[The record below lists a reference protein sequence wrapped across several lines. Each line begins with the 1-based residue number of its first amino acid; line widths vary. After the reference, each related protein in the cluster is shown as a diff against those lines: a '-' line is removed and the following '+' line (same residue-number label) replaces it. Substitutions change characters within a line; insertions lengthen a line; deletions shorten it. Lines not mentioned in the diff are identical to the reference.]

1 MIYLRLRRGFRVR
14 AKYQNKMKR
23 STLIVLTGCLLLA
36 GGLAAK
42 AQESR
47 NVRIPG
53 DHGLLDAVI
62 QTPGMSPDTKVP
74 LVVICHGFTSNKET
88 PLVRAIADSLLDK
101 GIASIRFD
109 FNGHGKSEGKFEDMT
124 VPNEIEDAKC
134 VVAYALQLPWVSEVS
149 LVGHSQGG
157 VVASMVA
164 GELQGGIHSLAL
176 CAPAA
181 ALRDD
186 ALQGQLQ
193 GASYDAGD
201 VPETVSLPGRD
212 LKVGRNYIKTAQTL
226 PIYETAARYNGP
238 VIIVHGTADRI
249 VPYTYGER
257 YKYVYGDRAC
267 LALLSGADHSFTTD
281 ESRARVASLVSGF
294 VLDRKSR

>member
-1 MIYLRLRRGFRVR
+1 M
-14 AKYQNKMKR
+14 
-23 STLIVLTGCLLLA
+23 LA
-36 GGLAAK
+36 GAFHIS
-42 AQESR
+42 AQE
-47 NVRIPG
+47 NKNIKIQG

-62 QTPGMSPDTKVP
+62 QTPRMNPDEKAP
-74 LVVICHGFTSNKET
+74 LAVICHGFTSNKDT
-88 PLVRAIADSLLDK
+88 PLIRAIADSLLDK

-109 FNGHGKSEGKFEDMT
+109 FNGHGKSEGRFEDMT

-134 VVAYALQLPWVSEVS
+134 VIAYALQLPWVSEVS

-157 VVASMVA
+157 VVASMTA

-193 GASYDAGD
+193 GASYDAGNI
-201 VPETVSLPGRD
+201 PETVQLPGRN
-212 LKVGRNYIKTAQTL
+212 LAVGRDYIKTAQTL

-257 YKYVYGDRAC
+257 YKYIYGDKAC
-267 LALLSGADHSFTTD
+267 LVLLPGVDHSFTSD
-281 ESRARVASLVSGF
+281 ESRARVASLVSEF
-294 VLDRKSR
+294 ILAEKSK